1 MPYRAALIA
10 TSLVMLAGCGGES
23 PGASAATGAPSASDS
38 TSTST
43 STSASSASSAV
54 TCDTHYR
61 EVREAVLGVLRGTE
75 SMSLIKLATV
85 HSEGML
91 SAPPAGTAPADMSC
105 RAESRGL
112 RRERKPN
119 TDTGWPLSPQ
129 CEALV
134 QRLDSDCLQPLVE
147 RGAPFSSGC
156 KMALM
161 GVASVSGQQQANM
174 TSPRLCEGAL
184 GEL

>member
-1 MPYRAALIA
+1 MLQRASLIVLA
-10 TSLVMLAGCGGES
+10 SLVLAGCGNES
-23 PGASAATGAPSASDS
+23 PGGVAD
-38 TSTST
+38 
-43 STSASSASSAV
+43 ASSPAAAAAAPTRSEAV
-54 TCDTHYR
+54 TCDIHYR

-91 SAPPAGTAPADMSC
+91 SAPPAGTAPADMNC
-105 RAESRGL
+105 RSESRGL

-119 TDTGWPLSPQ
+119 TGTGWTLAPQ

-161 GVASVSGQQQANM
+161 GVASVSGGQQANM
-174 TSPRLCEGAL
+174 SSPGLCEGAM